1 VSEGSPPRGQRGDTA
16 PQPPPRLNQR
26 GDSMSSVG
34 GVELFIVIVI
44 AIVVAGLV
52 LRQIMSKR

>member
-1 VSEGSPPRGQRGDTA
+1 MA
-16 PQPPPRLNQR
+16 
-26 GDSMSSVG
+26 SVG

-52 LRQIMSKR
+52 LREIMKKR

>member
-1 VSEGSPPRGQRGDTA
+1 
-16 PQPPPRLNQR
+16 
-26 GDSMSSVG
+26 MSVG

-52 LRQIMSKR
+52 LREIMSRSR